1 MAGSISYLMALPA
14 HIFEIQNIKVD
25 VIANGHY
32 PTPWGKIYLGSPC
45 KIVTKVMVAPFG
57 PSL

>member
-1 MAGSISYLMALPA
+1 MALPA